1 LVIRSRQEVDEQLG
15 GLHRRLE
22 KAMRYHLLMA
32 RQNLTELAQH
42 GAFARMMD
50 LIHRREQRLDDLVN
64 RLAHGQRDIFEKQR
78 RRFELL
84 SAAVRHYDVRRVLG
98 GMKKDLA
105 VRTTAIVSAVRNLM
119 LERKVRVER
128 MDTALQALSPLAIL
142 DRGYALVFDAS
153 GKLLKDAARVKA
165 GDEISARLAKGTVS
179 ATVKKGQ
186 G

>member
-1 LVIRSRQEVDEQLG
+1 MG
-15 GLHRRLE
+15 GLRRRLE
-22 KAMRYHLLMA
+22 KAMRYHLLMS

-50 LIHRREQRLDDLVN
+50 LIHRREQRLDELVN

-78 RRFELL
+78 RRFEIL

-98 GMKKDLA
+98 GMRKDLDA
-105 VRTTAIVSAVRNLM
+105 RSTAIVSALRNSL

-128 MDTALQALSPLAIL
+128 METALQALSPLAIL
-142 DRGYALVFDAS
+142 ERGYALVFDGS
-153 GKLLKDAARVKA
+153 GTLLKDAAKVKA
-165 GDEISARLAKGTVS
+165 GDEISARLAKGTVN
-179 ATVKKGQ
+179 ATVKEGM